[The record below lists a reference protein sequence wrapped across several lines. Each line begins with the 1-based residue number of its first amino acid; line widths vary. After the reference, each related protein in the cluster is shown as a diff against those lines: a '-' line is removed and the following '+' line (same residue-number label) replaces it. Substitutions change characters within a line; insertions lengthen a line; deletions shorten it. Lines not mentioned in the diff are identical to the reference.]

1 MSFNRSYSYEANVS
15 RSPFRKSVHSGH
27 SSFLDTQSIFKRPL
41 PSLNHLPYAEHYS
54 SLQSLGGRSHLH
66 YSRSL
71 EEPRSLTS
79 QKFKFMTSSSPVSS
93 TSATLHTSVGTF
105 NPISQIRSATRD
117 PFSASGHHVTTGS
130 PSFVG
135 RRLSSAGLS
144 PRPLNS
150 SRRLSIL
157 WVTNQTEI

>member
-27 SSFLDTQSIFKRPL
+27 SSFFDTQSNFKRPL
-41 PSLNHLPYAEHYS
+41 PTFNHLPHAEHYS
-54 SLQSLGGRSHLH
+54 SLQSLGGRPHLH
-66 YSRSL
+66 HSHSL

-79 QKFKFMTSSSPVSS
+79 QKFKFLTSSSPVSS
-93 TSATLHTSVGTF
+93 TSATHHTSVGTF

-117 PFSASGHHVTTGS
+117 PFSAFHHLSTGS
-130 PSFVG
+130 SSFVG

-150 SRRLSIL
+150 TRRLSIL